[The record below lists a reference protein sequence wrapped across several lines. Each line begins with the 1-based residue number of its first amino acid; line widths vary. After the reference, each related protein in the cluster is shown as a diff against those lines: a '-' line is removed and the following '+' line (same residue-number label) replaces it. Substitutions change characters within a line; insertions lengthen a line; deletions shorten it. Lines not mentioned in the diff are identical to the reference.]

1 VSFSEHILDVS
12 EATFEREVLLRSHEV
27 PVVVDFWATWC
38 MPCRVLG
45 PLLERLA
52 IEAGGLFRLAKVDV
66 DQNPNLALRFGVR
79 GIPSVKGF
87 RNGQVAA
94 EFVGAQPEPMV
105 RRFVQGLAPSEADQ
119 ELEKAR
125 SLLATHHWQEAE
137 ASFREVMAREEASGA
152 AGLGLAKSL
161 LMQGKGREALS
172 ILKAF
177 PPSNEVVEAER
188 LRPLAEV
195 LAEVEV
201 RADGPR
207 PNGDPLEASLHQAAR
222 LIARGNLPAAMD
234 GLIDILRQ
242 DKRYRG
248 GLPKSV
254 LLALFALLGDE
265 DPLTRQY
272 RDELASVLF

>member
-27 PVVVDFWATWC
+27 PVVVDFWAAWC
-38 MPCRVLG
+38 MPCKVLG